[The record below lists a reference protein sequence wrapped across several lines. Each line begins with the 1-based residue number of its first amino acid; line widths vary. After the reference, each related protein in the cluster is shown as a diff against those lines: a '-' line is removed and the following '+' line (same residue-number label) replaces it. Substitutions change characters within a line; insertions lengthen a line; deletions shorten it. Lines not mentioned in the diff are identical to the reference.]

1 MTDWS
6 RQEKLA
12 DPLVIGIVGMPG
24 AGKTHLGAEYATQ
37 GYLVFDDL
45 GRASKK
51 EDALRAIA
59 EGKKV
64 VIIDPH
70 LCFPEN
76 RKAVER
82 LVSTTIEWIFFEN
95 NPEQCLL
102 NVKKRND
109 GRKVE
114 NFIRLIAK
122 HYKVPEG
129 AVSLPV
135 YKGD

>member
-1 MTDWS
+1 
-6 RQEKLA
+6 LA
-12 DPLVIGIVGMPG
+12 DPLVIGICGAPG
-24 AGKTHLGAEYATQ
+24 CGKTYLGAQYATQ

-51 EDALRAIA
+51 EDAFAAIA

-64 VIIDPH
+64 VLIDPH
-70 LCFPEN
+70 FCFPEN
-76 RKAVER
+76 RTAVEK
-82 LVSTTIEWIFFEN
+82 LVSAHATIEWVFFEN
-95 NPEQCLL
+95 DPAQCLL
-102 NVKKRND
+102 NVKRRND

-129 AVSLPV
+129 IIPLPV
-135 YKGD
+135 YKGDD